1 MAIWLT
7 HLTGLTLIGSLYHV
21 LTNSIRGFGYL
32 ELYGIVWGLLL
43 IGAPFIGPPFVPALS
58 TQILFYTVWLLFLL
72 PSFAVFRQQAAGTA
86 IVQHPVRTVKRLL
99 TFLLI
104 MSLLANG
111 WMLVQISS
119 ELDLIRFGWFALRFQ
134 GQRLQAEQSNVFYQ
148 LFARN
153 FCCTCRWRSGCSSGK
168 PSGQGRC

>member
-1 MAIWLT
+1 MALWLT

-58 TQILFYTVWLLFLL
+58 TQVLYYTAWLLFLL
-72 PSFAVFRQQAAGTA
+72 PSFLVFRQQSADTV
-86 IVQHPVRTVKRLL
+86 IVQHPVRKVKRMLV
-99 TFLLI
+99 FLLI

-111 WMLVQISS
+111 WMLMQISS
-119 ELDLIRFGWFALRFQ
+119 ELDLVRFGWFALRFQ
-134 GQRLQAEQSNVFYQ
+134 GQRLQAEQSNVF
-148 LFARN
+148 LSAFR
-153 FCCTCRWRSGCSSGK
+153 
-168 PSGQGRC
+168 P